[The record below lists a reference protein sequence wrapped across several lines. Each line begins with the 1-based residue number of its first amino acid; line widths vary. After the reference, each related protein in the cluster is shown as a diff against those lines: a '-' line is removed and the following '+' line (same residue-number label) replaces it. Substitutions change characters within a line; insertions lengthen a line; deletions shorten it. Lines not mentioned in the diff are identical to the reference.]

1 MTDARAADHSIEP
14 VCRAGGGLCGIVLLV
29 FGVAGFL
36 SGVPFFT
43 IYGDKVLGLHTNGLL
58 SLLSVVFG
66 LILLAAAVIGG
77 NASAA
82 ANTAVAVLLL
92 LSGLVNLTLIRTDL
106 NFLAFRMGNIIFSFV
121 VGIVLLTSGLYGRV
135 KAGDPTQ

>member
-1 MTDARAADHSIEP
+1 
-14 VCRAGGGLCGIVLLV
+14 
-29 FGVAGFL
+29 
-36 SGVPFFT
+36 
-43 IYGDKVLGLHTNGLL
+43 
-58 SLLSVVFG
+58 
-66 LILLAAAVIGG
+66 
-77 NASAA
+77 
-82 ANTAVAVLLL
+82 VLLL